1 MEQLSALAVSDK
13 IMAMLEAHKEMEAQ
27 DQTPEPPT
35 NLLEPTTAQNP
46 VEPHSIGN
54 WQHRRGY

>member
-54 WQHRRGY
+54 